1 MFSCFYIFNAG
12 ESGISTGKKELK
24 RLITL
29 TKETDS
35 AYLEKRNIPENYDP
49 TGAYDFSAWKGCFDD
64 DIRSI
69 YEHLHEDL
77 LYTDEKQD
85 FDVAVQ
91 TFEII
96 SALFAE
102 IGE

>member
-49 TGAYDFSAWKGCFDD
+49 TGAYYFPAWKDCFND

-69 YEHLHEDL
+69 YERLHEDL
-77 LYTDEKQD
+77 LYTDEKQNI
-85 FDVAVQ
+85 DVAIQ
-91 TFEII
+91 TFERI

>member
-1 MFSCFYIFNAG
+1 M
-12 ESGISTGKKELK
+12 K
-24 RLITL
+24 
-29 TKETDS
+29 
-35 AYLEKRNIPENYDP
+35 
-49 TGAYDFSAWKGCFDD
+49 
-64 DIRSI
+64 
-69 YEHLHEDL
+69 LHENQTEFRDL